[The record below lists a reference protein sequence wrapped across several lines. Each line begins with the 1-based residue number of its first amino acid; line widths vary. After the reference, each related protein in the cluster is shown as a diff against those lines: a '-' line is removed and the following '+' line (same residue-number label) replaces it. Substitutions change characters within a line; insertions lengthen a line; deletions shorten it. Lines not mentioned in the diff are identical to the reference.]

1 MPGTGLARSAR
12 VVDIPRTDAS
22 RRSKRTRL
30 WLAVAGV
37 LGLVA
42 VLMFTV
48 GFTPPAKQ
56 VSRGAI
62 YTAKV
67 ERGAMAR
74 TAHGPGTLVPKD
86 IRWVTATSTGQV
98 QRILVEPGATVEAD
112 TIIIELSN
120 PDMELQEL
128 EAQAELARAEAELV
142 SLRARLETEQLTLGS
157 NLAGLE
163 ADDARHSRAVDKDQA
178 LWDQG
183 AVTED
188 QLAQSREQARRT
200 QRQAEYG
207 RRQLTVLE
215 RSRKS
220 QLEAQTATVAR
231 LAAVAEFR
239 HAQVAKLSVTAG
251 AAGVLREITL
261 EEGQWVTPGTVM
273 AKVIKPGKLA
283 AELRIPEAQA
293 TELAVGQTATI
304 DTHEALV
311 EAVVTRVNPAVEG
324 GSVEVEL
331 ALVGE
336 LPGGARP
343 DLSITGEIEIA
354 RLPDV
359 LHVARPVGA
368 PANGSFAVFRLD
380 SNGGA
385 EQVSVRF
392 GQASVDRIEV
402 LAGLEPGDQIIIS
415 DTSAWSEEPRLQIQD

>member
-1 MPGTGLARSAR
+1 MVDFPRS
-12 VVDIPRTDAS
+12 DAS
-22 RRSKRTRL
+22 RRRNLTRL
-30 WLAVAGV
+30 WIALAGV
-37 LGLVA
+37 LGLAA
-42 VLMFTV
+42 VLVFTV

-67 ERGAMAR
+67 ERGSMSR
-74 TAHGPGTLVPKD
+74 TAHGPGTLVPSD

-98 QRILVEPGATVEAD
+98 QRILVEPGAKVEAD

-163 ADDARHSRAVDKDQA
+163 AEVAQHSRAASKDQA

-183 AVTED
+183 AATED
-188 QLAQSREQARRT
+188 ELQQSRVQAHRSE
-200 QRQAEYG
+200 RQAELG
-207 RRQLTVLE
+207 RKQLTVLG

-220 QLEAQTATVAR
+220 QLEAQAATVAR
-231 LAAVAEFR
+231 LAAVAQFR
-239 HAQVAKLSVTAG
+239 HLQVDKLSVTAG

-261 EEGQWVTPGTVM
+261 EEGQWVAPGTVM

-293 TELAVGQTATI
+293 TELALGQTATV
-304 DTHEALV
+304 DTHDGLV
-311 EAVVTRVNPAVEG
+311 EAVVTRVDPAVEG

-331 ALVGE
+331 ALIGE
-336 LPGGARP
+336 LPRGARP
-343 DLSITGEIEIA
+343 DLSITGEIELA
-354 RLPDV
+354 RLPDA

-368 PANGSFAVFRLD
+368 PPNGAFSVFRLD
-380 SNGGA
+380 ADGGA
-385 EQVSVRF
+385 ERVAVRL
-392 GQASVDRIEV
+392 GQASADRIEV
-402 LAGLEPGDQIIIS
+402 LSGLEHGDEIIIS
-415 DTSAWSEEPRLQIQD
+415 DTSAWSEEPRLLIHD

>member
-1 MPGTGLARSAR
+1 MVDFPRS
-12 VVDIPRTDAS
+12 DAS
-22 RRSKRTRL
+22 RRRNLTRL
-30 WLAVAGV
+30 WIALAGV
-37 LGLVA
+37 LGLTA
-42 VLMFTV
+42 VLVFTV

-67 ERGAMAR
+67 ERGAMSR
-74 TAHGPGTLVPKD
+74 TAHGPGTLVPSD

-98 QRILVEPGATVEAD
+98 QRILVEPGAKVEAD

-163 ADDARHSRAVDKDQA
+163 AEVAQHSRAVSKDQA

-183 AVTED
+183 AATED
-188 QLAQSREQARRT
+188 ELQQSRVQAHRSE
-200 QRQAEYG
+200 RQAELG
-207 RRQLTVLE
+207 RKQLTVLG

-220 QLEAQTATVAR
+220 QLEAQAATVAR
-231 LAAVAEFR
+231 LAAVAQFR
-239 HAQVAKLSVTAG
+239 HLQVDKLSVTAG

-293 TELAVGQTATI
+293 TELALGQTATV
-304 DTHEALV
+304 DTHEGLV
-311 EAVVTRVNPAVEG
+311 EAVVTRVDPAVEG

-336 LPGGARP
+336 LPRGARP
-343 DLSITGEIEIA
+343 DLSITGEIELA
-354 RLPDV
+354 RLADA

-368 PANGSFAVFRLD
+368 PANGAVSVFRLD
-380 SNGGA
+380 ADGGA
-385 EQVSVRF
+385 ERVAVRL

-402 LAGLEPGDQIIIS
+402 LSGLEHGDEIIIS
-415 DTSAWSEEPRLQIQD
+415 DTSAWSEEPRLLIHD

>member
-1 MPGTGLARSAR
+1 MVDFPRSDAARGR
-12 VVDIPRTDAS
+12 N
-22 RRSKRTRL
+22 RTRL
-30 WLAVAGV
+30 WLALAGV
-37 LGLVA
+37 LGLTT
-42 VLMFTV
+42 VLVFTV

-67 ERGAMAR
+67 ERGQMSR

-98 QRILVEPGATVEAD
+98 QRILLEPGAKVEAD
-112 TIIIELSN
+112 TVIIELSN

-163 ADDARHSRAVDKDQA
+163 AEEAKSTRDVSKDLA
-178 LWDQG
+178 LLDHG

-188 QLAQSREQARRT
+188 ELELSRDQARRS
-200 QRQAEYG
+200 QRQVEFG
-207 RRQLTVLE
+207 RKQLSVLA
-215 RSRKS
+215 RSRRS
-220 QLEAQTATVAR
+220 QLEAQAATVAR

-239 HAQVAKLSVTAG
+239 HEQVSKLAVTAG
-251 AAGVLREITL
+251 AAGVLREISL
-261 EEGQWVTPGTVM
+261 EEGQWVMPGTVM

-293 TELAVGQTATI
+293 TELAPGQAATV
-304 DTHEALV
+304 DTHEAVV
-311 EAVVTRVNPAVEG
+311 EAVVTRVDPAVEG

-331 ALVGE
+331 TLLGE
-336 LPGGARP
+336 LPRGARP
-343 DLSITGEIEIA
+343 DLSVTGEIEIA

-368 PANGSFAVFRLD
+368 PASGNFSVFRLD
-380 SNGGA
+380 LDGGA

-402 LAGLEPGDQIIIS
+402 LAGLEPGDEIIIS
-415 DTSAWSEEPRLQIQD
+415 DTSAWSDEPRLLIQD